1 MSVTPVPIKSK
12 PPLDRETLRD
22 VIDLS
27 LWAGQMLLHNG
38 ADSARIEETVH
49 QIGTALGASWMDVVV
64 TPEALIV
71 TTISGEEFRTKVR
84 RVVSLAVN
92 FAIVDAIN
100 TLARRVNA
108 GELDRFAVRAEL
120 IRIDTMRQG
129 YNRWSIVIMVGVAC
143 AAFAR
148 LFGGDETAMIST
160 FVAAAVAMFTRQQLL
175 RLYFNPL
182 LVTTITAFTAGV
194 FASLPAL
201 YGFSATPQ
209 ATLAASVL
217 LLVPGVHLIN
227 SVQDMLKGYLLT
239 GMMRGVL
246 GAIIS
251 LCIALGLL
259 LALRLLNVPSF

>member
-1 MSVTPVPIKSK
+1 MSRTTSSEIDKQ
-12 PPLDRETLRD
+12 PLDRETLRD

-27 LWAGQMLLHNG
+27 LWVGQMLLHNG

-49 QIGTALGASWMDVVV
+49 QMGTALGANWMDVVV

-92 FAIVDAIN
+92 FAVVDAIN
-100 TLARRVNA
+100 TLSRRVTA

-120 IRIDTMRQG
+120 IRIDNLRHG
-129 YNRWSIVIMVGVAC
+129 YNRWSIVIMVGLAC
-143 AAFAR
+143 AAFAQ
-148 LFGGDETAMIST
+148 LFGGDLPALLTT
-160 FVAAAVAMFTRQQLL
+160 FAASSLAMFVRQQLV

-182 LVTTITAFTAGV
+182 LVVALTAFTAGAV
-194 FASLPAL
+194 ASLPSIFG
-201 YGFSATPQ
+201 YSTTPQ
-209 ATLAASVL
+209 AALAASVL

-227 SVQDMLKGYLLT
+227 AVQDILKGHLLT
-239 GMMRGVL
+239 GVLRGVF

-259 LALRLLNVPSF
+259 LALRLLNVTGF